1 MQWIWDDVKKFFQ
14 NVASSVAEK
23 FGYKKTVDLRDEFTE
38 KALKESDDLI
48 NQLLGIENGYT
59 VQQWTL
65 DMRELIKNTYR
76 AQYELA
82 IGGRENMTQA
92 DYGRLGG
99 ILAEQYRY
107 LQGFAEDIA
116 AGRMTLSQAMYRAR
130 MYINSSTQAFERA
143 RAAGYGLDLPQYPGD
158 GSTQC
163 LTNCKCE
170 WDIQFDEETFTFS
183 CYWRLGYAEHCPD
196 CLDAEKIYSP
206 YVVQI

>member
-14 NVASSVAEK
+14 DIASSISEK
-23 FGYKKTVDLRDEFTE
+23 FGWKQTVELRDEFTE
-38 KALKESDDLI
+38 KSMQETDKLI
-48 NQLLGIENGYT
+48 TQLLGTGEIT

-65 DMRELIKNTYR
+65 EMRELIKDTYR

-99 ILAEQYRY
+99 ILQEQYRY
-107 LQGFAEDIA
+107 LQGFASDLSE
-116 AGRMTLSQAMYRAR
+116 GKLGLSQAMYRAR
-130 MYINSSTQAFERA
+130 MYIDSSTQAYERA
-143 RAAGYGLDLPQYPGD
+143 RAAGFGVDLPQYPGD

-163 LTNCKCE
+163 LTNCKCQ
-170 WDIQFDEETFTFS
+170 WDIKFDEDTS
-183 CYWRLGYAEHCPD
+183 SYICYWKLGYAEHCPD
-196 CLDAEKIYSP
+196 CLDAAQIYNP

>member
-1 MQWIWDDVKKFFQ
+1 MQWIWDDLKKFFFDA
-14 NVASSVAEK
+14 VGVIAGK
-23 FGYKKTVDLRDEFTE
+23 LGFGVLVDLRDEFTE
-38 KALKESDDLI
+38 GVLLESDKLI
-48 NQLLGIENGYT
+48 SGLMETGK
-59 VQQWTL
+59 L
-65 DMRELIKNTYR
+65 DIQTWNLQMRELIKNTYR

-82 IGGRENMTQA
+82 IGGRGNMTQA

-107 LQGFAEDIA
+107 LQGFTDDLAS
-116 AGRMTLSQAMYRAR
+116 GKLSLSQAMYRAR

-170 WDIQFDEETFTFS
+170 WNIQFDEDAFRFN
-183 CYWRLGYAEHCPD
+183 CYWKLGYAEHCPD
-196 CLDAEKIYSP
+196 CLDAAQIYNP

>member
-1 MQWIWDDVKKFFQ
+1 MQWIWDDLKKFFFDA
-14 NVASSVAEK
+14 VGVIAGK
-23 FGYKKTVDLRDEFTE
+23 LGFGTLVDLRDEFTE
-38 KALKESDDLI
+38 GVLLESDKLI
-48 NQLLGIENGYT
+48 SSLMETGKIDIQTWSL
-59 VQQWTL
+59 Q
-65 DMRELIKNTYR
+65 MRELIKNTYR

-107 LQGFAEDIA
+107 LQGFVDDLAS
-116 AGRMTLSQAMYRAR
+116 GKLSLTQAMYRAR

-143 RAAGYGLDLPQYPGD
+143 RAAGYGIDLPQYPGD

-183 CYWRLGYAEHCPD
+183 CYWKLGYAEHCPD
-196 CLDAEKIYSP
+196 CLDAAQIYSP
-206 YVVQI
+206 YVVKI

>member
-1 MQWIWDDVKKFFQ
+1 MQWIWDDIKKFFID
-14 NVASSVAEK
+14 AA
-23 FGYKKTVDLRDEFTE
+23 GYIAGKLGLGELVDMRDEFTDGV
-38 KALKESDDLI
+38 LKESDTLI
-48 NQLLGIENGYT
+48 SNLMESGSIN

-82 IGGRENMTQA
+82 IGGRENMTPA

-99 ILAEQYRY
+99 ILQEQYRY
-107 LQGFAEDIA
+107 LQGFADDLA
-116 AGRMTLSQAMYRAR
+116 AGRLSPSQAMYRAR

-143 RAAGYGLDLPQYPGD
+143 RAAGFGLTLPQYPGD
-158 GSTQC
+158 GGTQC
-163 LTNCKCE
+163 LTNCKCQ
-170 WDIQFDEETFTFS
+170 WDIQFDEKEFAFN

-196 CLDAEKIYSP
+196 CLDAAKIYSP